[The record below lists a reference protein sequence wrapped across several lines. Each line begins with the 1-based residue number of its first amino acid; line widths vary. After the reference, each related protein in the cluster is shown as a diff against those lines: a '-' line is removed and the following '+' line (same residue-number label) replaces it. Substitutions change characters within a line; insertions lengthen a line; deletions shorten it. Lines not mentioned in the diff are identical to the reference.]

1 MKKLIIAAA
10 TAIST
15 FCGALTADT
24 SRVVVVSHGQPQ
36 DPFWSVVKNGVDE
49 AAKEANVKVEY
60 RSPDSFDMVK
70 MAQIIDAAIA
80 TKPDGLVVSIPDKDA
95 LAESIKKAVN
105 NGIPVISMN
114 SGADTYKQ
122 LGVKLHV
129 GQSEYLAGK
138 GAGERM
144 RQNGVKKGL
153 CVNHEQGNAGLDQRC
168 DGFVE
173 GMGGNAAILAVSTDP
188 TEVRNALLAYLNK
201 NRDVEGILTLGP
213 IGADPTIAAIEQAGA
228 AGKVKIGTFD
238 LSPAILKAI
247 KKGSMDFAIDQQQY
261 LQGYLPVIF
270 LSQYTKYGVLPNGE
284 VQTGPGFVTQENA
297 GQVVELSKKGIR

>member
-1 MKKLIIAAA
+1 MKKLVIAAV
-10 TAIST
+10 TAMST
-15 FCGALTADT
+15 YCGVLTADT

-70 MAQIIDAAIA
+70 MAQIIDAAVA

-95 LAESIKKAVN
+95 LAESIKKAIN

-114 SGADTYKQ
+114 SGAAVYKQ

-201 NRDVEGILTLGP
+201 NRDIEGILTLGS

-238 LSPAILKAI
+238 LSPDILKAI

-284 VQTGPGFVTQENA
+284 VQTGPGFVTKENA

>member
-1 MKKLIIAAA
+1 MKKIVIAAVA
-10 TAIST
+10 AVST
-15 FCGALTADT
+15 YCGVLIADT
-24 SRVVVVSHGQPQ
+24 SRIVVVSHGQPQ

-49 AAKEANVKVEY
+49 AAKEANVKTEY
-60 RSPDSFDMVK
+60 RAPDTFDMVK

-95 LAESIKKAVN
+95 LGESIKKAVD

-114 SGADTYKQ
+114 SGADAYKQ
-122 LGVKLHV
+122 LGIKLHV

-144 RQNGVKKGL
+144 RQSGVKKGL

-173 GMGGNAAILAVSTDP
+173 GMGGSAAILAVSTDP
-188 TEVRNALLAYLNK
+188 IEVRNALLAYLNK
-201 NRDVEGILTLGP
+201 NKGIDGILTLGP
-213 IGADPTIAAIEQAGA
+213 IGADPTVAAIKKAGA
-228 AGKVKIGTFD
+228 IDKVKIGTFD
-238 LSPAILKAI
+238 LSPDILNAI
-247 KKGSMDFAIDQQQY
+247 KKGNMDFAIDQQQY

-270 LSQYTKYGVLPNGE
+270 LSQYARYGVLPNGE
-284 VQTGPGFVTQENA
+284 VQTGPGFVTKENA
-297 GQVVELSKKGIR
+297 SQVVELSKKGIR

>member
-1 MKKLIIAAA
+1 MKKLVIAAV

-15 FCGALTADT
+15 YCGMLTADT

-49 AAKEANVKVEY
+49 AAKEAQVKVEY
-60 RSPDSFDMVK
+60 RAPDTFDMVK

-80 TKPDGLVVSIPDKDA
+80 TKPNGLVVSIPDKDA
-95 LAESIKKAVN
+95 LSDSIKKAVN

-114 SGADTYKQ
+114 SGADAYKQ

-144 RQNGVKKGL
+144 RQAGVKNGL
-153 CVNHEQGNAGLDQRC
+153 CINHEQGNAGLDQRC

-173 GMGGNAAILAVSTDP
+173 GMKGKAAILAVSTDP
-188 TEVRNALLAYLNK
+188 TEIRNALLAYLNK
-201 NRDVEGILTLGP
+201 NRNIDGILTLGP

-228 AGKVKIGTFD
+228 AGKVKIGSFD

-270 LSQYTKYGVLPNGE
+270 LAQYSKYGVLPNGE
-284 VQTGPGFVTQENA
+284 VQTGPGFVTKENA
-297 GQVVELSKKGIR
+297 NQVVELSKKGIR